1 MENNLNRR
9 FENLAFRYSSV
20 LERNIQKRLKKAR
33 DKEFTAGEIK
43 KLVSS
48 VNNEFESNSEIKKM
62 IDLFSSHYKLG
73 EPIDVFFSVVRE
85 VYVNSPDDSPTQQFE
100 EDNDV
105 SEYLAD
111 EKKELK
117 QLAADEKR
125 LIRLL
130 VRFVAFQEI
139 EKKLPD
145 ILSLADKK
153 GNKERVEQNPV
164 KWTSI
169 KDNKNDF
176 VQLVYGLHKAGYIN
190 KGKGEITKIVE
201 TLAETFQV
209 DLGKNWQSNLS
220 SSIHKSK
227 HGYEPP
233 IFNKIR
239 QAYQYYSEDQ
249 ITAKKSNK

>member
-1 MENNLNRR
+1 MDKKLNER
-9 FENLAFRYSSV
+9 FENLVSRYSSV
-20 LERNIQKRLKKAR
+20 LERNIQKRMKKAR
-33 DKEFTAGEIK
+33 DKEFTAGEIR

-48 VNNEFESNSEIKKM
+48 ISDEFVRSSEIKKM

-73 EPIDVFFSVVRE
+73 EPIDVFFSVVRD
-85 VYVNSPDDSPTQQFE
+85 VYVTESEELPAQKFE
-100 EDNDV
+100 DENDI
-105 SEYLAD
+105 SDYLYD

-117 QLAADEKR
+117 KLAADERK

-130 VRFVAFQEI
+130 VQFVAFQEI

-145 ILSLADKK
+145 ILKLIDKNA
-153 GNKERVEQNPV
+153 GKETISQYPV

-176 VQLVYGLHKAGYIN
+176 VQLIYGLHKAGYLN

-201 TLAETFQV
+201 SLADTFQV

-227 HGYEPP
+227 RDYEPP
-233 IFNKIR
+233 IFNKAK
-239 QAYQYYSEDQ
+239 QAYLYYAEDLV
-249 ITAKKSNK
+249 TAKKDQ

>member
-1 MENNLNRR
+1 MDNNLNRR
-9 FENLAFRYSSV
+9 FENLLSRYSSV
-20 LERNIQKRLKKAR
+20 LERNIQKRMKKAR
-33 DKEFTAGEIK
+33 DKEFTSDQIK

-48 VNNEFESNSEIKKM
+48 ISNEFESNSEIKKM

-73 EPIDVFFSVVRE
+73 EPIDLFFSVVRE
-85 VYVNSPDDSPTQQFE
+85 VYVKEPDDSPAQKFE
-100 EDNDV
+100 DENDI
-105 SEYLAD
+105 SDYLAD

-139 EKKLPD
+139 EKRLPD
-145 ILSLADKK
+145 ILNMADKK
-153 GNKERVEQNPV
+153 AGKGDSGLYPV
-164 KWTSI
+164 KWTSV

-176 VQLVYGLHKAGYIN
+176 VQLIYGLHKAGYLN

-201 TLAETFQV
+201 RLADTLQV

-233 IFNKIR
+233 IFNKIK
-239 QAYQYYSEDQ
+239 QAYQYYAEDQ
-249 ITAKKSNK
+249 ITAKKSSK

>member
-1 MENNLNRR
+1 
-9 FENLAFRYSSV
+9 
-20 LERNIQKRLKKAR
+20 
-33 DKEFTAGEIK
+33 
-43 KLVSS
+43 
-48 VNNEFESNSEIKKM
+48 M

-85 VYVNSPDDSPTQQFE
+85 VYVNNPDDSPTQQFE
-100 EDNDV
+100 EDNDI

-117 QLAADEKR
+117 QLASDEKK
-125 LIRLL
+125 LVRLL

-139 EKKLPD
+139 EKKLPN

-153 GNKERVEQNPV
+153 GTNARAEQHPV

-176 VQLVYGLHKAGYIN
+176 VQLVYGLHKAGYLN

-239 QAYQYYSEDQ
+239 QAYQYYAEDQ